1 MAEIFVFTPRHDI
14 AAAENLSEFIRCCRE
29 GLVLYEPH
37 FDWNENIW
45 DKPGVTFSNIDQKN
59 VRGRSKLL
67 LAQPFLDFAKAY
79 FRYRQTHKPN
89 KHFAEMKALR
99 CVERALVNLTG
110 RADPSEISI
119 GVLDAAQD
127 IARRHYKA
135 PYAAGREIAALARFL
150 TDHRLVGRSLDWRSN
165 IRRPTDT
172 VRTGSKARERR
183 ESKLPNEEAIH
194 AIAEIF
200 ASDPTDPDDIFVT
213 STVAMLLCA
222 PSRISEILEL
232 SEDCEV
238 EEGKRDGT
246 FAYGWRFRPK
256 KGGAPMIKWIP
267 DAMADVGKEAIARIR
282 AITQPAREF
291 ATWIET
297 RPADPWPHLEL
308 QLGGKM
314 TVSRELVRR
323 LIGKGSLDGLAF
335 RYGTGQEVVSIE
347 DLGNW
352 IRDQID
358 QQNPYFPYIDDE
370 ANLKWSERLFCFHR
384 NYLHRVKFTDE
395 LSLWAPSK
403 NALNNRLSALPGF
416 VKSSFF
422 SRHGFNEGRDALG
435 ITSHQFRH
443 LLVTMS
449 HRGGLSSSEIAR
461 WRGSKDERQNRAYN
475 QRSEFELVAMLREHD
490 TALIKSKSEV
500 EIAEQIKMA
509 LPVTTAE
516 FNALEKPTAH
526 ITELGFC
533 IHDFVMSPCQ
543 RFRDCLNCTEQV
555 CVKGDRRLEALR
567 EQLSMVE
574 EQLDAAKEGA
584 AEGLYG
590 ADPWTQ
596 IQTQTRDRL
605 QNLIEIMEDPSV
617 PEGALVRLANPR
629 EFSPAIRALR
639 AHGHDR
645 AVEAT
650 SKGSLPF
657 LGNS

>member
-1 MAEIFVFTPRHDI
+1 MAEIFVFTPRHEI
-14 AAAENLSEFIRCCRE
+14 TAAENMSEFIRCCRE
-29 GLVLYEPH
+29 RLMLYEPH

-45 DKPGVTFSNIDQKN
+45 EKAGVTFGNIDQKN
-59 VRGRSKLL
+59 VRGGLKFVF
-67 LAQPFLDFAKAY
+67 AQPFLDFAKAY
-79 FRYRQTHKPN
+79 FRYRQTHAPN
-89 KHFAEMKALR
+89 RHHSEMKALK
-99 CVERALVNLTG
+99 CVERALVNFTG

-119 GVLDAAQD
+119 GVLDAAQE
-127 IARRHYKA
+127 IAREHYKA

-165 IRRPTDT
+165 IERPADT
-172 VRTGSKARERR
+172 VRTGQKAKERR
-183 ESKLPNEEAIH
+183 ENKLPNEEAIN

-200 ASDPTDPDDIFVT
+200 ASDPKDPDDIFVT

-232 SEDCEV
+232 SQDCEV
-238 EEGKRDGT
+238 EERKRDGT
-246 FAYGWRFRPK
+246 IAYGWRFRPK
-256 KGGAPMIKWIP
+256 KGGPPMIKWIP
-267 DAMADVGKEAIARIR
+267 DAMVDVAKEAIARIH

-291 ATWIET
+291 AAWIEARST
-297 RPADPWPHLEL
+297 SPFPHLER

-314 TVSRELVRR
+314 TVSRDQVRR
-323 LIGKGSLDGLAF
+323 LVGQGSFDGLAF
-335 RYGTGQEVVSIE
+335 RYVAGEEVVSID
-347 DLGNW
+347 DLCVW
-352 IRDQID
+352 IRDLIV
-358 QQNPYFPYIDDE
+358 QQHPYFPYIDEE
-370 ANLKWSERLFCFHR
+370 ATVKWSGRLYCFHR
-384 NYLHRVKFTDE
+384 NHLHRQRSIVPF
-395 LSLWAPSK
+395 SLWAPDN
-403 NALNNRLSALPGF
+403 NALNNRLSANLAK
-416 VKSSFF
+416 VKLSFF

-449 HRGGLSSSEIAR
+449 HQGGLSSSEIAR

-490 TALIKSKSEV
+490 PALIKSKSEL

-555 CVKGDRRLEALR
+555 CVKGDRRLEGLR
-567 EQLSMVE
+567 EQLSLVE
-574 EQLDAAKEGA
+574 EQLESAREGA
-584 AEGLYG
+584 ADGLYG

-596 IQTQTRDRL
+596 IHTQTRDRL
-605 QNLIEIMEDPSV
+605 KNLIEIMENPSV
-617 PEGALVRLANPR
+617 PDGALVRLANPR

-645 AVEAT
+645 VAEDT
-650 SKGSLPF
+650 SQRSLAF
-657 LGNS
+657 QGNS

>member
-1 MAEIFVFTPRHDI
+1 MAEIFVFTPRHEI
-14 AAAENLSEFIRCCRE
+14 AAAENMSEFITSCRE
-29 GLVLYEPH
+29 KLSLYEPH
-37 FDWNENIW
+37 FDWNEHIW
-45 DKPGVTFSNIDQKN
+45 GAAGVTFGNIDQKY
-59 VRGRSKLL
+59 VSGGLKSV

-79 FRYRQTHKPN
+79 VRYRQTHAPN
-89 KHFAEMKALR
+89 KHHSEMKALK

-110 RADPSEISI
+110 RADPSEITI

-127 IARRHYKA
+127 IAREHYKA

-165 IRRPTDT
+165 IKRPTDT
-172 VRTGSKARERR
+172 VRTGIKAKEKR
-183 ESKLPNEEAIH
+183 ESKLPNEEAVH
-194 AIAEIF
+194 AIAAIF
-200 ASDPTDPDDIFVT
+200 ASNPTEPDDIFVT

-238 EEGKRDGT
+238 EEMKRDGT
-246 FAYGWRFRPK
+246 LAYGWRFRPK

-267 DAMADVGKEAIARIR
+267 DAMVDVAKAAIARVR
-282 AITQPAREF
+282 TITQPAREF
-291 ATWIET
+291 AAWIEA
-297 RPADPWPHLEL
+297 RSDDPFPHLQR
-308 QLGGKM
+308 QLGDKM
-314 TVSRELVRR
+314 NVSRDEVRR
-323 LIGKGSLDGLAF
+323 LVGQASLSSLTFKYVAGE
-335 RYGTGQEVVSIE
+335 EVVQIE
-347 DLGNW
+347 DLRVW
-352 IRDQID
+352 TKELVVQRH
-358 QQNPYFPYIDDE
+358 PSFPYIDDE
-370 ANLKWSERLFCFHR
+370 STIKWSERLYCFHR
-384 NYLHRVKFTDE
+384 NQLHRGRSVVS
-395 LSLWAPSK
+395 LSLWAPDN
-403 NALNNRLSALPGF
+403 NALNDRLTANSAK

-422 SRHGFNEGRDALG
+422 TRHGFNEGRDVLG

-449 HRGGLSSSEIAR
+449 HRGGLSTSEIAR
-461 WRGSKDERQNRAYN
+461 WRGSKDHRQNRAYN
-475 QRSEFELVAMLREHD
+475 QRSEFELVAMLREND
-490 TALIKSKSEV
+490 PALTKSKSEI

-555 CVKGDRRLEALR
+555 CVKGDRRLEGLR
-567 EQLSMVE
+567 EQLSLVE
-574 EQLDAAKEGA
+574 DQIESAKEGA
-584 AEGLYG
+584 ADGLYG

-605 QNLIEIMEDPSV
+605 KNLIEIMEDPSV
-617 PEGALVRLANPR
+617 PAGALVRLANPR

-639 AHGHDR
+639 ANGHDR
-645 AVEAT
+645 AAEDT
-650 SKGSLPF
+650 GRRSLPF
-657 LGNS
+657 QGKS